1 MNDWEQL
8 ERLSGEAFALVLLRQ
23 DPVFGRIPPK
33 KYGYYIRQGIRS
45 GQQAAER
52 WTLPGLARRLEED
65 GVEMCRSGETPPMD
79 IHSEYCPAENGR
91 APVIRLYIP
100 TLEKICAAAQRRGIP
115 VTMEQLEQ
123 LHLAHE
129 FYHHLEH
136 SGAGDVSLTSEPVEI
151 RLLGV
156 IRRTRAVRSL
166 REIAAHTFAR
176 SVCASPCHPLVWD
189 WLLLNEEDEDQ
200 AKAFLNLCRQAEQS
214 VKGA

>member
-1 MNDWEQL
+1 MSDWEQL
-8 ERLSGEAFALVLLRQ
+8 QCLSGEAFALVLLRQ
-23 DPVFGRIPPK
+23 DPVFGRIPPEQ
-33 KYGYYIRQGIRS
+33 YGYYIRQGIRA
-45 GQQAAER
+45 GQQAAEQ
-52 WTLPGLARRLEED
+52 WTLPELTRRLEED
-65 GVEMCRSGETPPMD
+65 GVEVCRSEETPPMD

-91 APVIRLYIP
+91 GAVIRLYCP
-100 TLEKICAAAQRRGIP
+100 TLEKIRVAAQRRGIP

-136 SGAGDVSLTSEPVEI
+136 CGGGDVSLTSKPVEV

-156 IRRTRAVRSL
+156 IRRPRAVRSL

-176 SVCASPCHPLVWD
+176 AVCASPCHPLAWD
-189 WLLLNEEDEDQ
+189 WLLLNEEDENR
-200 AKAFLNLCRQAEQS
+200 AKAFLRLCQQAEQS